1 MSDLRELYQSVILDH
16 NKKPRNFREPDGA
29 NRCAR
34 GDNPLCGDK
43 LTVFLTVEDNV
54 VKDAAFLGSG
64 CAISTASASLM
75 TEAVKGGSTA
85 AAEKLFEG
93 FHALVTSDHTAPVEV
108 RGLGKLEVFAGVSEF
123 PVRVKCA
130 ILAWHTMRA
139 ALDGGAETIST
150 E

>member
-1 MSDLRELYQSVILDH
+1 
-16 NKKPRNFREPDGA
+16 
-29 NRCAR
+29 
-34 GDNPLCGDK
+34 
-43 LTVFLTVEDNV
+43 
-54 VKDAAFLGSG
+54 
-64 CAISTASASLM
+64 M

-93 FHALVTSDHTAPVEV
+93 FHALVTSDPTAPVEA

-139 ALDGGAETIST
+139 ALDGGAETVST

>member
-43 LTVFLTVEDNV
+43 LTVFLTVEDDV

-93 FHALVTSDHTAPVEV
+93 FHALVTSDPTAPVED

-139 ALDGGAETIST
+139 ALDGGAETVST